1 MKRRIYGLLSL
12 LLCVALVLSACGL
25 GNIELPPLSGDG
37 SGTTS
42 SDIGPIPEMP
52 DGSSF
57 QVHYIDVG
65 QADAALVICD
75 GDAMLIDGGNRADS
89 DLMYS
94 YLKSVGVDHLNF
106 VIGSHGHEDHIGG
119 ISGALQYA
127 SVDTVYCSV
136 TDYNSKAF
144 ENFKNAA
151 KKHGASVE
159 VPEPG
164 YTFNLGS
171 AACQIIGPVKEFE
184 DPNDTSIVIRIVY
197 GETSFLFTGDAE
209 VSAETAILDAGYTI
223 DCDVLKVGHHGSSTS
238 TGYRWLRE
246 AAPKYAVISVG
257 VDNDYGHPAEAT
269 LSKLR
274 DAEVT
279 TYRTDMHG
287 TVVCVSNGKDV
298 TFLTAKNPS
307 GSPLDGAGE
316 GGGHGGI
323 SVPLEPENGLD
334 SPQNGSD
341 EIIKYILNVGTG
353 KYHYPSCDSVSKM
366 SEKNKKEVS
375 ATREEM
381 IDEGYSP
388 CGICRP

>member
-12 LLCVALVLSACGL
+12 LLCVVLVLSACEL
-25 GNIELPPLSGDG
+25 GNVELPLFSETGMH
-37 SGTTS
+37 TTPTDVAS
-42 SDIGPIPEMP
+42 VPEIP

-75 GDAMLIDGGNRADS
+75 GNAMLIDGGNRADS

-94 YLKSVGVDHLNF
+94 YLKSVGVNHLDF

-136 TDYNSKAF
+136 TDYDSKAF
-144 ENFKNAA
+144 DNFKNAA
-151 KKHGASVE
+151 SKRGAAIE
-159 VPEPG
+159 VPGAG

-171 AACQIIGPVKEFE
+171 AVCQIVGPVQEFE
-184 DPNDTSIVIRIVY
+184 DPNDTSIVMWIIY
-197 GETSFLFTGDAE
+197 GDTSFLFTGDAE
-209 VSAETAILDAGYTI
+209 TNAETAILDAGYTI
-223 DCDVLKVGHHGSSTS
+223 DCDVLKVGHYGSSTS

-246 AAPKYAVISVG
+246 ASPEYAVISVG
-257 VDNDYGHPAEAT
+257 VDNDYGHPTEAT

-274 DAEVT
+274 DADVT

-287 TVVCVSNGKDV
+287 TVVCVSDGKTV
-298 TFLTAKNPS
+298 TFTTAKRPS

-316 GGGHGGI
+316 GGTHGGV
-323 SVPLEPENGLD
+323 SVPSGPENGSG
-334 SPQNGSD
+334 SPQNGSSEVISNIFLTSARED
-341 EIIKYILNVGTG
+341 STILHAT
-353 KYHYPSCDSVSKM
+353 VSLRCQRKIRKM
-366 SEKNKKEVS
+366 FLQRARN
-375 ATREEM
+375 
-381 IDEGYSP
+381 
-388 CGICRP
+388 

>member
-1 MKRRIYGLLSL
+1 MKRRIYGFLSL
-12 LLCVALVLSACGL
+12 LLCVVLILSACEL
-25 GNIELPPLSGDG
+25 GNIELPSFSENGKD
-37 SGTTS
+37 TTPT
-42 SDIGPIPEMP
+42 DVAPVPEIP

-75 GDAMLIDGGNRADS
+75 GNAMLIDGGNRADS

-94 YLKSVGVDHLNF
+94 YLKSVGVDHLDF

-151 KKHGASVE
+151 KKHGASIE
-159 VPEPG
+159 VPEAG

-171 AACQIIGPVKEFE
+171 AACQIVGPVQEFE

-209 VSAETAILDAGYTI
+209 ISAETAILDAGYTI

-246 AAPKYAVISVG
+246 ASPEYAVISVG
-257 VDNDYGHPAEAT
+257 TDNDYGHPTEAT

-287 TVVCVSNGKDV
+287 TVICISDGQKV
-298 TFLTAKNPS
+298 TFSTAKNPS
-307 GSPLDGAGE
+307 GGPLDGAGA
-316 GGGHGGI
+316 GGSHGG
-323 SVPLEPENGLD
+323 SACSHRP
-334 SPQNGSD
+334 
-341 EIIKYILNVGTG
+341 G
-353 KYHYPSCDSVSKM
+353 KWLRRPSKRLQRSCQVHS
-366 SEKNKKEVS
+366 
-375 ATREEM
+375 
-381 IDEGYSP
+381 
-388 CGICRP
+388 

>member
-1 MKRRIYGLLSL
+1 M
-12 LLCVALVLSACGL
+12 
-25 GNIELPPLSGDG
+25 
-37 SGTTS
+37 
-42 SDIGPIPEMP
+42 
-52 DGSSF
+52 
-57 QVHYIDVG
+57 
-65 QADAALVICD
+65 
-75 GDAMLIDGGNRADS
+75 
-89 DLMYS
+89 
-94 YLKSVGVDHLNF
+94 
-106 VIGSHGHEDHIGG
+106 
-119 ISGALQYA
+119 
-127 SVDTVYCSV
+127 
-136 TDYNSKAF
+136 
-144 ENFKNAA
+144 
-151 KKHGASVE
+151 
-159 VPEPG
+159 
-164 YTFNLGS
+164 
-171 AACQIIGPVKEFE
+171 
-184 DPNDTSIVIRIVY
+184 
-197 GETSFLFTGDAE
+197 
-209 VSAETAILDAGYTI
+209 
-223 DCDVLKVGHHGSSTS
+223 
-238 TGYRWLRE
+238 
-246 AAPKYAVISVG
+246 
-257 VDNDYGHPAEAT
+257 
-269 LSKLR
+269 R